1 MKFFE
6 KFRGMFAVIKKE
18 FARFFLDRRMLLT
31 TVIMPGLLI
40 YVVYTLMGTIMG
52 GIAGGASS
60 YTAVVDSM
68 PQSLTGIFSSV
79 DALEIT
85 AAEEDS
91 DYYKTQVSEGEL
103 DIYVVFPADFDEIV
117 EDRNQPGF
125 VAPNVEIYYNS
136 ANEASNSAYST
147 FAAVLDLYEQQIS
160 NAFNVNVGEGYDL
173 ASATSLT
180 TEILS
185 AVVPMVLLVLLF
197 SGCMAVAPN
206 LSQAKR
212 RGGRWQL
219 CWLLPSSVR
228 TLP

>member
-40 YVVYTLMGTIMG
+40 YVVYSLMGTIMG

-91 DYYKTQVSEGEL
+91 DVDVMIL
-103 DIYVVFPADFDEIV
+103 
-117 EDRNQPGF
+117 
-125 VAPNVEIYYNS
+125 
-136 ANEASNSAYST
+136 
-147 FAAVLDLYEQQIS
+147 LDLPREQLPAHRRAAARIAADLLDEYGVVVS
-160 NAFNVNVGEGYDL
+160 PLLESEAFFARNRTTYPFFRNIDREGIRY
-173 ASATSLT
+173 
-180 TEILS
+180 
-185 AVVPMVLLVLLF
+185 
-197 SGCMAVAPN
+197 VA
-206 LSQAKR
+206 
-212 RGGRWQL
+212 
-219 CWLLPSSVR
+219 
-228 TLP
+228 